1 MVILNR
7 ILCLLLQN
15 RLCDDLR
22 EIPVFQFVYP
32 GGKVVGGVCREHRA
46 FGLKDDSAL
55 VVVIIDIM
63 NGDAAFLFA
72 GCNNGFVHMVSVHAF
87 TAIGREK
94 GRMDVDEIGR
104 AHV

>member
-1 MVILNR
+1 M
-7 ILCLLLQN
+7 
-15 RLCDDLR
+15 
-22 EIPVFQFVYP
+22 YP

-72 GCNNGFVHMVSVHAF
+72 GCNNGLVYMVTVHTF
-87 TAIGREK
+87 TAVGREK
-94 GRMDVDEIGR
+94 GRMDIDDPVWEGSCYTSW
-104 AHV
+104 H